1 MRYAINFTPPAS
13 DPLTLAASQWLG
25 RNAFSGEAMEP
36 PAIRGLGLHEIAFNT
51 AVPRRYGFHGT
62 LRPPFRLAEGMIEPV
77 LLRHLMHFAGQQVPV
92 CLPKLEV
99 VRLGN
104 RFALMPSQPCD
115 ALNRLAASVVQYSDA
130 FRAPMSEAELER
142 ADPGQLSAAQFAN
155 LYRWG
160 HPFVMDEFRFHMT
173 LTGAVGLEEI
183 GRFEDVLRRYFEPFL
198 ERPVEIGNLALFV
211 ETEPGAPF
219 LVHSLHPL
227 GSVSTRRFA

>member
-25 RNAFSGEAMEP
+25 RNVFSGEAMEP

-62 LRPPFRLAEGMIEPV
+62 LRPPFRLAEGVMEPL
-77 LLRHLMHFAGQQVPV
+77 LLRHLMHFSGQQEPV
-92 CLPKLEV
+92 RVPKLEV

-104 RFALMPSQPCD
+104 RFALMPSQPCE
-115 ALNRLAASVVQYSDA
+115 ALHHLAAAVVQHVDA

-155 LYRWG
+155 LHRWG

-173 LTGAVGLEEI
+173 LTGAVGPEEI
-183 GRFEDVLRRYFEPFL
+183 GRFEEVLRRYFEPFL
-198 ERPVEIGNLALFV
+198 ERPLVIGNLALFV
-211 ETEPGAPF
+211 EMEPGAPF

-227 GSVSTRRFA
+227 GSVASRRSA